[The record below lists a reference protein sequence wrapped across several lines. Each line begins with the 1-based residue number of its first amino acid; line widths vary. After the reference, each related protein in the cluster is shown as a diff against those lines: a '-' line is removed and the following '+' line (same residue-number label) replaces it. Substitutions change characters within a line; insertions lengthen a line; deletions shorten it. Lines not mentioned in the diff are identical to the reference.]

1 MKEREKYMKPVI
13 GISMQ
18 YHPELPRY
26 DMSAEYARAVA
37 AVGGIPLLLPE
48 LEEEKVAQL
57 LQLCQGVIF
66 SGGEDVNPA
75 CYGREKEA
83 LCGRVTDHRD
93 AAELLLFRLATERK
107 LPVLGICR
115 GVQLLNVALGG
126 TLIQDIP
133 GHRDTTHPVKVEGGS
148 LLHSATG
155 DCCRVNSYHHQV
167 IEKPGNGLRV
177 VARNEEGYIEAVE
190 LPDYPFFLGVQWH
203 PERSLVREADPIS
216 RQILQMLINAAQKY
230 N

>member
-1 MKEREKYMKPVI
+1 MKPVI

-26 DMSAEYARAVA
+26 DMSAEYAEAVA

-48 LEEEKVAQL
+48 LEEEKVAQM

-75 CYGREKEA
+75 CYGREKEP
-83 LCGRVTDHRD
+83 LCGRVADRRD
-93 AAELLLFRLATERK
+93 AAELMLFRLVMERE

-115 GVQLLNVALGG
+115 GVQMLNVALGG

-133 GHRDTTHPVKVEGGS
+133 GHRDTTHEIRVERES
-148 LLHSATG
+148 MLHTVTG
-155 DCCRVNSYHHQV
+155 DCCRVNSYHHQI
-167 IEKPGNGLRV
+167 IEKPGKGLRV
-177 VARNEEGYIEAVE
+177 IARNEEGGIEAVE
-190 LPDYPFFLGVQWH
+190 LPGHPFFLGVQWH
-203 PERSLVREADPIS
+203 PERSFVREADPIS
-216 RQILQMLINAAQKY
+216 RQILQMFLNAAQK
-230 N
+230 